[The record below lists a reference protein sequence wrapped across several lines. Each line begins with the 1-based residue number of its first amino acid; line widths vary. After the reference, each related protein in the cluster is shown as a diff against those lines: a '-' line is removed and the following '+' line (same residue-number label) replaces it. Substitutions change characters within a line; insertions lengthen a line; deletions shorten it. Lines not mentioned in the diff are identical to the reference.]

1 MQGHASESPGEHIE
15 NLYFWPLHQT
25 HLIRI
30 SVGVDSEESEF
41 LRNSTGDSD
50 SCACF
55 RRWQFQLDRF
65 FSFNLSIH
73 TQYVFAVNSYLLNNN
88 AEACG
93 FWHWDGEAKK
103 ATI

>member
-1 MQGHASESPGEHIE
+1 MQGHASESPVEHIE

-55 RRWQFQLDRF
+55 RRWQFQQDRF

-73 TQYVFAVNSYLLNNN
+73 TQYVFAVNSYLLNNKS
-88 AEACG
+88 EACG